1 MTWWPIVC
9 AFMDIEAF
17 YEADPRRRASAE
29 IELGTEWQD
38 AHGVHYE
45 LNYIEDTG
53 ELYVM
58 QEAPPAEWEDPFG
71 GIHIRNDPSYEGKLI
86 TRVVAQIDTV
96 DKLHAIIDGWPEA
109 MNGDDGIGWLAE
121 RLRVA
126 GVAVAPAEGG

>member
-1 MTWWPIVC
+1 
-9 AFMDIEAF
+9 MDIDEF

-58 QEAPPAEWEDPFG
+58 QEPPPHVREDPAG
-71 GIHIRNDPSYEGKLI
+71 GIHIPEDPSYAHKVLA
-86 TRVVAQIDTV
+86 RVIAQIDTV
-96 DKLHAIIDGWPEA
+96 DKLHSILEGWQQA
-109 MNGDDGIGWLAE
+109 MNGDDGMQWMGE

-126 GVAVAPAEGG
+126 GVATAPAEEG